1 MIAFIAAIFVAAFA
15 EHIVTAK
22 WFTKCVLKN

>member
-15 EHIVTAK
+15 EHIATAK
-22 WFTKCVLKN
+22 WFTKRVLKN